1 MEIDLGGYGKFQGIN
16 RQVLYSP
23 LNKMKGAGNN
33 KQTVKTLMDYG
44 QGHPQNRLPPL
55 DHSHPMAQQAMANQQ
70 YQVQANIGY
79 ASSGKG

>member
-1 MEIDLGGYGKFQGIN
+1 
-16 RQVLYSP
+16 
-23 LNKMKGAGNN
+23 MKGGAGN

-55 DHSHPMAQQAMANQQ
+55 DHPMAQQAMEDQQ